1 MGTKRTLHILTGL
14 QFSRNLV
21 QVQSVA
27 KMSIHNNSLHQ
38 MISVTYQPT
47 CFRNRLKELNIIVY
61 HDHTVSPLFP
71 PELNIYTLK
80 KWTLLSK

>member
-1 MGTKRTLHILTGL
+1 
-14 QFSRNLV
+14 
-21 QVQSVA
+21 
-27 KMSIHNNSLHQ
+27 